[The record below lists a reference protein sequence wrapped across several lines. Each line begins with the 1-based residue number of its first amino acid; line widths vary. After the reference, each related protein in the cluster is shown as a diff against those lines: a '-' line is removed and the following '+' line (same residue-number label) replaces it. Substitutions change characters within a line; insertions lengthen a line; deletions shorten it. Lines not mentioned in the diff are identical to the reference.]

1 MPKLANLFTESL
13 VADPEVGN
21 FTRQVAD
28 ASYSFCQ
35 PVKPS
40 AAELASYSPEI
51 AQLLNINSSNGLSKE
66 WQAILS
72 GSHIADGSKPFAMR
86 YAGHQFGNWAGQLGD
101 GRAINLGNLEINNQ
115 SFELQ
120 LKGAGP
126 TPYSRQGD
134 GYAVLRSSIR
144 EFLCSEAM
152 HHLGVPTTR
161 ALSLMTTGDMITRD
175 MFYDGHPEQEP
186 GAIVCRVAPSF
197 IRFGNFQ
204 IHAAYQELD
213 LLKQL
218 ADFTINNYFPHLIEK
233 PANQKNITKEIYI
246 AWFEQICRDTADMIV
261 HWQRV
266 GFVHGVM
273 NTDNMS
279 IHGLTIDY
287 GPYGFLDN
295 FDPDWT
301 PNTTDAQ
308 GKRYRYANQPYVAHW
323 NLVKLAEAI
332 YPLIEESEPLE
343 AILNDFPVY
352 YERQWQRMMAN
363 KLGLADIEV
372 SDKKLFQ
379 DLEQLLAAVETDM
392 AIFYRELAKFDGQ
405 LNSVSQLCA
414 DAYYQP
420 NALSNDYIQMRNQW
434 FLAYAER
441 LQRNSFDSQ
450 QRIALM
456 NSTNPKYILRNY
468 LSQVA
473 IDKAHQGDYSEI
485 DKLLNIMRKPYAEQ
499 PEYQDYYSKRPDW
512 ARHKAGC
519 SMLSCSS

>member
-1 MPKLANLFTESL
+1 MLAFNQLFATAL
-13 VADPEVGN
+13 PADPDREN
-21 FTRQVAD
+21 SPRQVAH
-28 ASYSFCQ
+28 ACYSFCTPARPQSPQLICYSQQVADILGLDDKDGFNQ
-35 PVKPS
+35 P
-40 AAELASYSPEI
+40 LI
-51 AQLLNINSSNGLSKE
+51 NIV
-66 WQAILS
+66 S
-72 GSHIADGSKPFAMR
+72 GNTIGTGSKPFAMR

-101 GRAINLGNLEINNQ
+101 GRAINLGNIVHNHQ
-115 SFELQ
+115 SLELQ

-126 TPYSRQGD
+126 TPYSRRGD

-152 HHLGVPTTR
+152 HHLGIPTTR
-161 ALSLMTTGDMITRD
+161 ALSLVSTGDTITRD

-204 IHAAYQELD
+204 IHAAYQEFD
-213 LLKQL
+213 VLKQL
-218 ADFTINNYFPHLIEK
+218 ADFTINQYFPHLIDHK
-233 PANQKNITKEIYI
+233 ISKDTYI
-246 AWFEQICRDTADMIV
+246 AWFEHVCRATADMIV

-287 GPYGFLDN
+287 GPYGFLDS

-332 YPLIEESEPLE
+332 YPLIEDAPLLE
-343 AILNDFPVY
+343 AVLNTFPEY
-352 YERQWQRMMAN
+352 YEKQWLRMMAN
-363 KLGLADIEV
+363 KLGLGDIEK
-372 SDKKLFQ
+372 SDKKLFL
-379 DLEQLLAAVETDM
+379 DLEHLLSSFETDM
-392 AIFYRELAKFDGQ
+392 TIFYRQLCQFDGQ
-405 LNSVSQLCA
+405 LNTVSDIFYQ
-414 DAYYQP
+414 AYYE
-420 NALSNDYIQMRNQW
+420 SNGPGQELPKEYIQQRHQW
-434 FLAYAER
+434 FLAYAQR
-441 LQRNSFDSQ
+441 LQRNTLDSA
-450 QRIALM
+450 QRTALM
-456 NSTNPKYILRNY
+456 NRTNPKYILRNY
-468 LSQVA
+468 LTQIA

-485 DKLLNIMRKPYAEQ
+485 QRLLDIMRRPYDDQ
-499 PEYQDYYSKRPDW
+499 PEYQNYYSKRPDW

>member
-1 MPKLANLFTESL
+1 MPILQTNFTKKLVN
-13 VADPEVGN
+13 DPETNN
-21 FTRQVAD
+21 FTRQVSD
-28 ASYSFCQ
+28 ACYSFCE

-40 AAELASYSPEI
+40 SPLLLSYSKEV
-51 AQLLNINSSNGLSKE
+51 AEKLNIDTANGLSKE

-72 GSHIADGSKPFAMR
+72 GSKLAKGSNPFAMR

-101 GRAINLGNLEINNQ
+101 GRAINLGNIVHNNQ
-115 SFELQ
+115 SLELQ

-126 TPYSRQGD
+126 TPYSRAGD
-134 GYAVLRSSIR
+134 GFAVLRSSIR
-144 EFLCSEAM
+144 EYLCSEAM
-152 HHLGVPTTR
+152 HHLGIPTTR
-161 ALSLMTTGDMITRD
+161 ALSLMTTGDWITRD
-175 MFYDGHPEQEP
+175 MFYDGHPEKEP

-213 LLKQL
+213 ILKQL
-218 ADFTINNYFPHLIEK
+218 ADFNISNYFPHLIEK
-233 PANQKNITKEIYI
+233 QIDKETYL
-246 AWFEQICRDTADMIV
+246 AWFKEVCESTADMIV

-308 GKRYRYANQPYVAHW
+308 GKRYRYANQPYIAHW

-332 YPLIEESEPLE
+332 YPLIEDAKPLE
-343 AILNDFPVY
+343 DILNQFPKY
-352 YERQWQRMMAN
+352 YESQWQQMMAN
-363 KLGLADIEV
+363 KLGLAQVNAD
-372 SDKKLFQ
+372 DKKIFS
-379 DLEQLLAAVETDM
+379 DLEKLLAMVETDM
-392 AIFYRELAKFDGQ
+392 TIFYRELAKFDGQ
-405 LNSVSQLCA
+405 LGSVNDLLRA
-414 DAYYQP
+414 AYYTEDSPQEY
-420 NALSNDYIQMRNQW
+420 LQIRSQW
-434 FLAYAER
+434 FLAYSQR
-441 LQRNSFDSQ
+441 LQQNAISNEEK
-450 QRIALM
+450 AKLM
-456 NSTNPKYILRNY
+456 NRTNPKYILRNY

-473 IDKAHQGDYSEI
+473 IDKAHNNDYAEI
-485 DKLLNIMRKPYAEQ
+485 NKLLEIMRKPYDEQ
-499 PEYQDYYSKRPDW
+499 PEYNDYYKKRPEW

>member
-1 MPKLANLFTESL
+1 MPVFSDLFTKELTADTESENFIRQVSAANFSYCHPVQPKAPKLLSYSKE
-13 VADPEVGN
+13 VADLLQIN
-21 FTRQVAD
+21 T
-28 ASYSFCQ
+28 SNSL
-35 PVKPS
+35 S
-40 AAELASYSPEI
+40 A
-51 AQLLNINSSNGLSKE
+51 E
-66 WQAILS
+66 WQAILAGAKLAENS
-72 GSHIADGSKPFAMR
+72 IPFAMR

-101 GRAINLGNLEINNQ
+101 GRAINLGNLVVNNQ
-115 SFELQ
+115 PLELQ

-126 TPYSRQGD
+126 TPYSRAGD
-134 GYAVLRSSIR
+134 GFAVLRSSVR
-144 EFLCSEAM
+144 EYLCSEAM
-152 HHLGVPTTR
+152 HHLGIPTTR
-161 ALSLMTTGDMITRD
+161 ALSLMASGDSVTRD
-175 MFYDGHPEQEP
+175 MFYDGHPEKEI

-218 ADFTINNYFPHLIEK
+218 ADFTIRNYFSHLI
-233 PANQKNITKEIYI
+233 PQSGSITKETYI
-246 AWFEQICRDTADMIV
+246 TWFSAICHNTADMIV

-308 GKRYRYANQPYVAHW
+308 GKRYRYANQPYIAHW

-332 YPLIEESEPLE
+332 YPLIEDTKPLE
-343 AILNDFPVY
+343 DILNQFPQY
-352 YERQWQRMMAN
+352 YEDQWQNMMAH
-363 KLGLADIEV
+363 KLGLDTV
-372 SDKKLFQ
+372 SEQDSSLFK
-379 DLEQLLAAVETDM
+379 DLEKLLAMAETDM
-392 AIFYRELAKFDGQ
+392 TIFYRELAKFDGQ
-405 LNSVSQLCA
+405 LDSVNSLTES
-414 DAYYQP
+414 AYYNPQS
-420 NALSNDYIQMRNQW
+420 LSNDYLKARNQW
-434 FLAYAER
+434 FFAYSAR
-441 LQRNSFDSQ
+441 LQQNSITEAEK
-450 QRIALM
+450 IALM
-456 NSTNPKYILRNY
+456 NRTNPKYLLRNF

-473 IDKAHQGDYSEI
+473 IDKADAGDCSEI
-485 DKLLNIMRKPYAEQ
+485 EILLEIMRNPYAEQ
-499 PEYQDYYSKRPDW
+499 PQYQDYYQKRPEW

>member
-1 MPKLANLFTESL
+1 MPVFSDLFTKELIADLES
-13 VADPEVGN
+13 EN
-21 FTRQVAD
+21 FIRQVSTANF
-28 ASYSFCQ
+28 SYCQ
-35 PVKPS
+35 PVQPKAPN
-40 AAELASYSPEI
+40 LLSYSKEV
-51 AQLLNINSSNGLSKE
+51 ADLLQINTSNSLSAE
-66 WQAILS
+66 WQAILA
-72 GSHIADGSKPFAMR
+72 GAKLAENSKPFAMR

-101 GRAINLGNLEINNQ
+101 GRAINLGNLVVNDQ

-126 TPYSRQGD
+126 TPYSRAGD
-134 GYAVLRSSIR
+134 GFAVLRSSVR
-144 EFLCSEAM
+144 EYLCSEAM
-152 HHLGVPTTR
+152 HHLGIPTTR
-161 ALSLMTTGDMITRD
+161 ALSLMTSGDSVTRD
-175 MFYDGHPEQEP
+175 MFYDGHPEKEI

-218 ADFTINNYFPHLIEK
+218 ADFTIRNYFSHLIT
-233 PANQKNITKEIYI
+233 QSGSITKETYI
-246 AWFEQICRDTADMIV
+246 AWFNAICHSTADMIV

-301 PNTTDAQ
+301 PNTTDLQ
-308 GKRYRYANQPYVAHW
+308 GKRYRYANQPYIAHW

-332 YPLIEESEPLE
+332 YPLIEDAKPLE
-343 AILNDFPVY
+343 DILNQFPPY
-352 YERQWQRMMAN
+352 YEDQWQNMMAR
-363 KLGLADIEV
+363 KLGLDSISEQD
-372 SDKKLFQ
+372 SSLFK
-379 DLEQLLAAVETDM
+379 DLEKLLAMVETDM
-392 AIFYRELAKFDGQ
+392 TIFYRELAKFDGQ
-405 LNSVSQLCA
+405 LDSVTSLTA
-414 DAYYQP
+414 AAYYDPQS
-420 NALSNDYIQMRNQW
+420 LSKEYLKARNHW
-434 FLAYAER
+434 FLAYSAR
-441 LQRNSFDSQ
+441 LQQNSISQ
-450 QRIALM
+450 ADKVALM
-456 NSTNPKYILRNY
+456 NSTNPKYLLRNF

-473 IDKAHQGDYSEI
+473 IDKADTGDFSEI
-485 DKLLNIMRKPYAEQ
+485 ETLLEIMRNPYAEQ
-499 PEYQDYYSKRPDW
+499 PQHQDYYSKRPEW